1 MLQPSSKDLYFN
13 SLGGQETDQVICV
26 DELKLYLLAKT
37 CLCPGI
43 NTLISFLIQ
52 SSKPFYDIEKYDK
65 ESEYWIDDYLCGMQN
80 EIYRVPLESENFF
93 GLSFG

>member
-1 MLQPSSKDLYFN
+1 
-13 SLGGQETDQVICV
+13 VICV

-52 SSKPFYDIEKYDK
+52 STKPQYDILKYDK
-65 ESEYWIDDYLCGMQN
+65 ESKNWIDDYLNGMQN
-80 EIYRVPLESENFF
+80 EIYRIPLD
-93 GLSFG
+93 

>member
-1 MLQPSSKDLYFN
+1 VCLQVLQPSSKDLYFN
-13 SLGGQETDQVICV
+13 SLAGNDTDQVICV

-52 SSKPFYDIEKYDK
+52 STKPSYDVSKYDR
-65 ESEYWIDDYLCGMQN
+65 ESENWIDDYLNGMQN
-80 EIYRVPLESENFF
+80 EIYRVPLE
-93 GLSFG
+93 

>member
-1 MLQPSSKDLYFN
+1 MGSDDV
-13 SLGGQETDQVICV
+13 DQVICV

-52 SSKPFYDIEKYDK
+52 SSKPQYDTSKYNKD
-65 ESEYWIDDYLCGMQN
+65 SPHWIDDYLNGM
-80 EIYRVPLESENFF
+80 
-93 GLSFG
+93 